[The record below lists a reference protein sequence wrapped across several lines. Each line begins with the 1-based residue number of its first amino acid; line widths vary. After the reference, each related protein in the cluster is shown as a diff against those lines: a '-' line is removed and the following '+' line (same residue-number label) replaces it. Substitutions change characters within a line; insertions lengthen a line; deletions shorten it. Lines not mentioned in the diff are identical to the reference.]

1 MRKGFQS
8 ILYINKIEL
17 NSEMID
23 QMFTDFS
30 KNISFN
36 NFIRVYGNIQNLLFT
51 QNIIEYVKEVFKAFY
66 RDEIIGP
73 EKVL

>member
-23 QMFTDFS
+23 QMFNDFS

-51 QNIIEYVKEVFKAFY
+51 QNIIEYIKEVFKMFY
-66 RDEIIGP
+66 RDEIISP
-73 EKVL
+73 DKML